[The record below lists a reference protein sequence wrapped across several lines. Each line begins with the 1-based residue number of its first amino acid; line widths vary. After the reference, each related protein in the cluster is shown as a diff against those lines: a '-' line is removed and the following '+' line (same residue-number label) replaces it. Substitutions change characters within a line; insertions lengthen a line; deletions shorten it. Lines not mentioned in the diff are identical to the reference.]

1 MLETSPSPRW
11 QRRPDAR
18 PDEILDA
25 ALQVFGAQG
34 FAGARLEDI
43 ARTAGVSKGTLYL
56 YFDSKEEMFRAMVR
70 ARIVSVLEASERELL
85 HAEGSTRTKL
95 ELLMRRIWVV
105 VGDPS
110 MARIIKLVHGE
121 LNNFPELARFYYE
134 EVILRVR
141 ALGLGGK
148 WGGVEGREEV
158 EHLAAHD
165 QKGRHGARDVLQSRA
180 GKPLGAEHFEGGIE
194 DFVGPRV
201 GAALPAWGRRCL
213 DHENS
218 S

>member
-1 MLETSPSPRW
+1 MLETTPSPRW

-25 ALQVFGAQG
+25 ALEVFGAQG

-43 ARTAGVSKGTLYL
+43 ARHAGVSKGTVYL
-56 YFDSKEEMFRAMVR
+56 YFESKDALFRAMVR
-70 ARIVSVLEASERELL
+70 ARVVSVLEEGERELL
-85 HAEGSTRTKL
+85 HAEGDTRTKL
-95 ELLMRRIWVV
+95 ELLMRRIWAV

-141 ALGLGGK
+141 ALGLSVLAQ
-148 WGGVEGREEV
+148 GV
-158 EHLAAHD
+158 AAGEIRPE
-165 QKGRHGARDVLQSRA
+165 QAQFAARAMPSLLVMGSKMLHFFAPLDPAPLTADAIVSGTIDLVLN
-180 GKPLGAEHFEGGIE
+180 GVL
-194 DFVGPRV
+194 PRDN
-201 GAALPAWGRRCL
+201 GTER
-213 DHENS
+213 
-218 S
+218 

>member
-1 MLETSPSPRW
+1 MIETSPSPRW

-34 FAGARLEDI
+34 FSGARLEDI
-43 ARTAGVSKGTLYL
+43 ARAAGVSKGTLYL
-56 YFDSKEEMFRAMVR
+56 YFDSKEEMFRAMIR
-70 ARIVSVLEASERELL
+70 ARIVSVLEEGERELL
-85 HAEGSTRTKL
+85 TAEGSTRTKL
-95 ELLMRRIWVV
+95 ELLMRRIWAV

-141 ALGLGGK
+141 ALGLRVLSQ
-148 WGGVEGREEV
+148 GVEAGEIRPEQAQFAARAMPSMLVMGSKMLHFFAPLDPAPLTAEQIVNGTIDLVLHGVLPRDGETGR
-158 EHLAAHD
+158 
-165 QKGRHGARDVLQSRA
+165 
-180 GKPLGAEHFEGGIE
+180 
-194 DFVGPRV
+194 
-201 GAALPAWGRRCL
+201 
-213 DHENS
+213 
-218 S
+218 